1 MLSLLPT
8 PFWDTNTQMTAA
20 GIEPTGLAVKR
31 TFGKKLR
38 RPKQPANLSLLSKR
52 PKPQKYNKSYKGD
65 INERNRGKDSNPQC
79 PLRHPDFRYLSF
91 QFLTLPF

>member
-8 PFWDTNTQMTAA
+8 PFWDTNTQMTVA

-52 PKPQKYNKSYKGD
+52 PKSRK
-65 INERNRGKDSNPQC
+65 
-79 PLRHPDFRYLSF
+79 
-91 QFLTLPF
+91 

>member
-8 PFWDTNTQMTAA
+8 PFWDTNTQMTVA

-31 TFGKKLR
+31 MFGKKIR

-52 PKPQKYNKSYKGD
+52 PKPQK
-65 INERNRGKDSNPQC
+65 
-79 PLRHPDFRYLSF
+79 
-91 QFLTLPF
+91 

>member
-1 MLSLLPT
+1 MLSQLPT
-8 PFWDTNTQMTAA
+8 PLWDTNTQMTVA

-52 PKPQKYNKSYKGD
+52 PKSQK
-65 INERNRGKDSNPQC
+65 
-79 PLRHPDFRYLSF
+79 
-91 QFLTLPF
+91 